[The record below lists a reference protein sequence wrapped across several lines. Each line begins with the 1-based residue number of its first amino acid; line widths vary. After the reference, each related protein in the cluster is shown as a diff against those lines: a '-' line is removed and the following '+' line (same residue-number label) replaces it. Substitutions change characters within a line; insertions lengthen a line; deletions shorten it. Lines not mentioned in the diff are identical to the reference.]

1 MAMARRMTQSPPPPT
16 AIPRTAVLRIS
27 SKNYSSWSLRGWLLT
42 QLAGLAVEEQQVAA
56 DDAQAKAELLLQS
69 STIRVPSLLHA
80 DVEVWDTLAIAEYL
94 NETFPEAGMLPAD
107 RIARARCRAISG
119 EMHSGF
125 EALRSSLP
133 MNIRARRPGF
143 ALWSGPRADIAHI
156 LGIWEECL
164 ATHGGPWLFGARPS
178 VADAMYAP
186 VVTRFRTYDV
196 AVGGPAAAFCDQ
208 VMAWPPMAAWV
219 EAALREPEAMIEELE
234 VDAEF

>member
-1 MAMARRMTQSPPPPT
+1 MARAPTKAKSQPP
-16 AIPRTAVLRIS
+16 ASARTVLRIS

-42 QLAGLAVEEQQVAA
+42 RMSGLAFEEEVVAA
-56 DDAQAKAELLLQS
+56 DDPKAKAELLLQS
-69 STIRVPSLLHA
+69 STIRVPCLVHG

-94 NETFPEAGMLPAD
+94 NETFPEARLLPAD

-133 MNIRARRPGF
+133 MNIRAHRPGF
-143 ALWSGPRADIAHI
+143 ALWSGPRADIAFI

-164 ATHGGPWLFGARPS
+164 GAHGGPWLFGDRPT

-196 AVGGPAAAFCDQ
+196 AVTGAAAAYCETIL
-208 VMAWPPMAAWV
+208 AWPLMQDWIA
-219 EAALREPEAMIEELE
+219 AALREPEAMIEELE